1 MVNREELV
9 RRAAELVPV
18 LRERAGSTEKLR
30 QIPQETL
37 ADFHAS
43 GILRAAQPARFG
55 GYDIDYPV
63 VLDIAAE
70 LGRGCGS
77 SAWCYGVWAAHNWVA
92 GMFPEKAQ
100 EEYWS
105 ESSDVLSST
114 SVDPSRAKVTS
125 VKDGYQLSGRWSFS
139 SGCDAAAWAILAGM
153 GPDGLIWMMLPRSDY
168 TIVDNWFVSGLRGT
182 GSKDIEVNEVFVPLH
197 RVVSIADLRQG
208 QSPGRTIHGTPNF
221 RIPLLN
227 MFAYSLAAPVVGMA
241 QGALEAFEEHMG
253 GRIAYTTGEK
263 MAENAPVHIRLSEAQ
278 AEVHSARLIMAD
290 DGREVVA
297 RAKKGE
303 PPEMMQ
309 RARVRRNQAYVAKL
323 SVRAVDRLFEAAGG
337 HALFDDNPMQR
348 FHRDVHAGSHH
359 FGLAW
364 ETPAEEYGRMRLG
377 LEPKNPAR
385 L

>member
-9 RRAAELVPV
+9 RRAAELVPT
-18 LRERAGSTEKLR
+18 LRERAGMTEKLR
-30 QIPQETL
+30 QIPQETVD
-37 ADFHAS
+37 DFHAL
-43 GILRAAQPARFG
+43 GILRIAQPTRFG
-55 GYDIDYPV
+55 GYDIDYPA

-100 EEYWS
+100 KEYWS
-105 ESSDVLSST
+105 ESIDVLASA

-125 VKDGYQLSGRWSFS
+125 AKDGYLLSGRWSFS
-139 SGCDAAAWAILAGM
+139 SGCDAAGWAILAGV
-153 GPDGLIWMMLPRSDY
+153 GPAGLIWLMVSRSDF
-168 TIVDNWFVSGLRGT
+168 TIIDNWFVSGLRGT
-182 GSKDIEVNEVFVPLH
+182 GSKDIEVNEAFVPEH
-197 RVVSIADLRQG
+197 RVVSVADLREG
-208 QSPGRTIHGTPNF
+208 RSPGRTIHGTPNF
-221 RIPLLN
+221 RIPLQN

-253 GRIAYTTGEK
+253 GRIDYTTSEK

-278 AEVHSARLIMAD
+278 AEVHSARLIMAN
-290 DGREVVA
+290 DGREIVA
-297 RAKKGE
+297 KAMSEEATSLKERAH
-303 PPEMMQ
+303 
-309 RARVRRNQAYVAKL
+309 VRRNHGYVARI

-348 FHRDVHAGSHH
+348 FHRDIHAASHH

>member
-9 RRAAELVPV
+9 HRAAELVPA
-18 LRERAGSTEKLR
+18 LRERAGMTETLR

-37 ADFHAS
+37 DDYHAS
-43 GILRAAQPARFG
+43 GILRAAQPTRFG
-55 GYDIDYPV
+55 GFDIDYPV

-77 SAWCYGVWAAHNWVA
+77 SAWCYGIWAAHNWVA

-100 EEYWS
+100 KEYWL

-114 SVDPSRAKVTS
+114 SVDPSRAHVTS
-125 VKDGYQLSGRWSFS
+125 VKGGYQLSGRWSFS
-139 SGCDAAAWAILAGM
+139 SGCDAAAWAILGAV
-153 GPDGLIWMMLPRSDY
+153 GPDGLIWLMLPRSDY
-168 TIVDNWFVSGLRGT
+168 AIIDNWFVSGLRGT
-182 GSKDIEVNEVFVPLH
+182 GSKDIEVNEVFVPEY
-197 RVVSIADLRQG
+197 RVVSLADLRQG
-208 QSPGRTIHGTPNF
+208 QSPGRTLHGTPNF

-227 MFAYSLAAPVVGMA
+227 MFAYSLAAPVLGMA

-253 GRIAYTTGEK
+253 GRVDYTTSEK
-263 MAENAPVHIRLSEAQ
+263 MVENAPVHIRLSEAQ

-290 DGREVVA
+290 DGQEVVA
-297 RAKKGE
+297 RAKKE
-303 PPEMMQ
+303 ETATLRD
-309 RARVRRNQAYVAKL
+309 RARIRRNQAYVAKL
-323 SVRAVDRLFEAAGG
+323 SVSAVDRLFDASGG

-348 FHRDVHAGSHH
+348 FHRDVHAASHH

-364 ETPAEEYGRMRLG
+364 DIPAEEYGRMRLG

>member
-1 MVNREELV
+1 VDREELF
-9 RRAAELVPV
+9 RRASELVPT
-18 LRERAGSTEKLR
+18 LRERAGLTEKLR
-30 QIPQETL
+30 QIPQETVD
-37 ADFHAS
+37 DFHAS
-43 GILRAAQPARFG
+43 GILRAAQPVRFG

-77 SAWCYGVWAAHNWVA
+77 SAWCYGIWAAHNWVA
-92 GMFPEKAQ
+92 SMFPEKAQ

-105 ESSDVLSST
+105 DSSDVLSST
-114 SVDPSRAKVTS
+114 SIDPSRAHVTS
-125 VKDGYQLSGRWSFS
+125 VKGGYQLSGRWSFA
-139 SGCDAAAWAILAGM
+139 SGCDAAAWAILGGV
-153 GPDGLIWMMLPRSDY
+153 GPTELIWMMLPRSDY
-168 TIVDNWFVSGLRGT
+168 AIIDNWFVSGLRGT
-182 GSKDIEVNEVFVPLH
+182 GSKDIEVNEVFVPEH
-197 RVVSIADLRQG
+197 RVVSVADLRQG
-208 QSPGRTIHGTPNF
+208 RSPGSTIHGTPNS
-221 RIPLLN
+221 RIPLQN
-227 MFAYSLAAPVVGMA
+227 VFAYSLAAPVLGMA

-263 MAENAPVHIRLSEAQ
+263 MVENAPVHIRLSEAQ

-290 DGREVVA
+290 DGREFVSK
-297 RAKKGE
+297 AKKE
-303 PPEMMQ
+303 ETTTLME

-323 SVRAVDRLFEAAGG
+323 SVRAVDRLFEESGG

-348 FHRDVHAGSHH
+348 FHRDVHAASHH

>member
-1 MVNREELV
+1 MNREELV
-9 RRAAELVPV
+9 SRAAELVPA
-18 LRERAGSTEKLR
+18 LRERAGLTEKLR

-37 ADFHAS
+37 DDYHAS

-55 GYDIDYPV
+55 GYDIDYPA

-77 SAWCYGVWAAHNWVA
+77 SAWCYGIWAAHNWLA

-114 SVDPSRAKVTS
+114 SIDPSRAHVTS
-125 VKDGYQLSGRWSFS
+125 VKGGYQLSGRWSFS
-139 SGCDAAAWAILAGM
+139 SGCDAAAWAILGGVGA
-153 GPDGLIWMMLPRSDY
+153 DGAIWLMLPRSDY
-168 TIVDNWFVSGLRGT
+168 TIIDNWFVSGLRGT
-182 GSKDIEVNEVFVPLH
+182 GSKDIEAHEVFVPEH
-197 RVVSIADLRQG
+197 RVVSVADLRQG
-208 QSPGRTIHGTPNF
+208 QSPGSTIHGTPNS
-221 RIPLLN
+221 RISLQN
-227 MFAYSLAAPVVGMA
+227 VFAYSLAAPVLGMA

-278 AEVHSARLIMAD
+278 AEVHSARLIMEN
-290 DGREVVA
+290 DGREIVA
-297 RAKKGE
+297 RAKEGE
-303 PPEMMQ
+303 TPSLME

-323 SVRAVDRLFEAAGG
+323 SVSAVNRLFEAAGG

-348 FHRDVHAGSHH
+348 FHRDVHAASHH

>member
-1 MVNREELV
+1 MNCDELL
-9 RRAAELVPV
+9 RRAAELVPT
-18 LRERAGSTEKLR
+18 LRQRAGLTEKLR
-30 QIPQETL
+30 QIPQETV
-37 ADFHAS
+37 DDYHAS

-77 SAWCYGVWAAHNWVA
+77 SAWCYGIWAAHNWLA
-92 GMFPEKAQ
+92 GMFPEQAQ
-100 EEYWS
+100 EEYWA

-114 SVDPSRAKVTS
+114 SIDPSRAQVTS
-125 VKDGYQLSGRWSFS
+125 VKNGYQLSGRWGFS
-139 SGCDAAAWAILAGM
+139 SGCDAAAWAFLAGM
-153 GPDGLIWMMLPRSDY
+153 SPEGLVLLLVPRSDY
-168 TIVDNWFVSGLRGT
+168 TIKDNWFVSGLRGT
-182 GSKDIEVNEVFVPLH
+182 GSKDIEVNEAFVPSH
-197 RVVSIADLRQG
+197 RVVSASDLRQG
-208 QSPGRTIHGTPNF
+208 ESPGREIHGTPNF
-221 RIPLLN
+221 RIPLPS
-227 MFAYSLAAPVVGMA
+227 MFAYSLAAPVLGMA

-253 GRIAYTTGEK
+253 GRIDYTTGEK
-263 MAENAPVHIRLSEAQ
+263 MAGDAPVHIRLSEAQ
-278 AEVHSARLIMAD
+278 AEIHSARLIMAD
-290 DGREVVA
+290 DGREIVA

-303 PPEMMQ
+303 SPTLKE
-309 RARVRRNQAYVAKL
+309 RARIRRNQAYVARL
-323 SVRAVDRLFEAAGG
+323 SVRAADRLFEASGG

-364 ETPAEEYGRMRLG
+364 ETTAEEYGRMRLG

>member
-1 MVNREELV
+1 LVNREELV
-9 RRAAELVPV
+9 HRAAELVPA
-18 LRERAGSTEKLR
+18 LRERAGMTETLR

-37 ADFHAS
+37 DDYHAS
-43 GILRAAQPARFG
+43 GILRAAQPTRFG
-55 GYDIDYPV
+55 GFDIDYPV

-77 SAWCYGVWAAHNWVA
+77 SAWCYGIWAAHNWVA

-100 EEYWS
+100 KEYWL

-114 SVDPSRAKVTS
+114 SVDPSRAHVTS
-125 VKDGYQLSGRWSFS
+125 VKGGYQLSGRWSFS
-139 SGCDAAAWAILAGM
+139 SGCDAAAWAILGAV
-153 GPDGLIWMMLPRSDY
+153 GPDGLIWLMLPRSDY
-168 TIVDNWFVSGLRGT
+168 AIIDNWFVSGLRGT
-182 GSKDIEVNEVFVPLH
+182 GSKDIEVNEVFVPEY
-197 RVVSIADLRQG
+197 RVVSLADLRQG
-208 QSPGRTIHGTPNF
+208 QSPGRTLHGTPNF

-227 MFAYSLAAPVVGMA
+227 MFAYSLAAPVLGMA

-253 GRIAYTTGEK
+253 GRVDYTTSEK
-263 MAENAPVHIRLSEAQ
+263 MVENAPVHIRLSEAQ

-290 DGREVVA
+290 DGQEVVA
-297 RAKKGE
+297 RAKKE
-303 PPEMMQ
+303 ETATLRD
-309 RARVRRNQAYVAKL
+309 RARIRRNQAYVAKL
-323 SVRAVDRLFEAAGG
+323 SVSAVDRLFDASGG

-348 FHRDVHAGSHH
+348 FHRDVHAASHH

-364 ETPAEEYGRMRLG
+364 DIPAEEYGRMRLG

>member
-1 MVNREELV
+1 MNREELV
-9 RRAAELVPV
+9 RRAAELVPA
-18 LRERAGSTEKLR
+18 LRERAGLTENLR

-37 ADFHAS
+37 DDFHAS

-55 GYDIDYPV
+55 GYDIDYPA

-77 SAWCYGVWAAHNWVA
+77 SAWCYGIWAAHNWVA

-105 ESSDVLSST
+105 KSSDVLSST
-114 SVDPSRAKVTS
+114 SIDPTRAKVTS
-125 VKDGYQLSGRWSFS
+125 VEDGYQLSGRWSFA
-139 SGCDAAAWAILAGM
+139 SGCDAAAWVILGGV
-153 GPDGLIWMMLPRSDY
+153 GPDGAIWMMLPRSDY

-182 GSKDIEVNEVFVPLH
+182 GSKDIEVNEVFVPEH
-197 RVVSIADLRQG
+197 RVVSVADLRSG
-208 QSPGRTIHGTPNF
+208 QSPGSTIHGTPNS
-221 RIPLLN
+221 RIPLQN
-227 MFAYSLAAPVVGMA
+227 VFAYSLAAPVVGMA

-253 GRIAYTTGEK
+253 SRIAYTTGEK

-290 DGREVVA
+290 DGREFVA
-297 RAKKGE
+297 KAKKE
-303 PPEMMQ
+303 ETTTLRE

-323 SVRAVDRLFEAAGG
+323 SVRAVDRLFEEAGG

-348 FHRDVHAGSHH
+348 FQRDVHAASHH

>member
-1 MVNREELV
+1 LRPTI
-9 RRAAELVPV
+9 RAAELVPA
-18 LRERAGSTEKLR
+18 LRERAGMTETLR

-37 ADFHAS
+37 DDYHAS
-43 GILRAAQPARFG
+43 GILRAAQPTRFG
-55 GYDIDYPV
+55 GFDIDYPV

-77 SAWCYGVWAAHNWVA
+77 SAWCYGIWAAHNWVA

-100 EEYWS
+100 KEYWL

-114 SVDPSRAKVTS
+114 SVDPSRAHVTS
-125 VKDGYQLSGRWSFS
+125 VKGGYQLSGRWSFS
-139 SGCDAAAWAILAGM
+139 SGCDAAAWAILGAV
-153 GPDGLIWMMLPRSDY
+153 GPDGLIWLMLPRSDY
-168 TIVDNWFVSGLRGT
+168 AIIDNWFVSGLRGT
-182 GSKDIEVNEVFVPLH
+182 GSKDIEVNEVFVPEY
-197 RVVSIADLRQG
+197 RVVSLADLRQG
-208 QSPGRTIHGTPNF
+208 QSPGRTLHGTPNF

-227 MFAYSLAAPVVGMA
+227 MFAYSLAAPVLGMA

-253 GRIAYTTGEK
+253 GRVDYTTSEK
-263 MAENAPVHIRLSEAQ
+263 MVENAPVHIRLSEAQ

-290 DGREVVA
+290 DGQEVVA
-297 RAKKGE
+297 RAKKE
-303 PPEMMQ
+303 ETATLRD
-309 RARVRRNQAYVAKL
+309 RARIRRNQAYVAKL
-323 SVRAVDRLFEAAGG
+323 SVSAVDRLFDASGG

-348 FHRDVHAGSHH
+348 FHRDVHAASHH

-364 ETPAEEYGRMRLG
+364 DIPAEEYGRMRLG